1 MKVAIVGAGN
11 VGATLA
17 YTLLV
22 RDVATRISLIDV
34 NREKALG
41 EALDLAHGASYLE
54 NVEIRAEG
62 YDGVADAD
70 VIVLTAGRGRKPG
83 ETRLDLARGNAAIT
97 EEILAGIIPHYR
109 GAVVVVVSNPMDV
122 LTYLAV
128 KRLPAPPT
136 KVIGSGTSLDSSRFR
151 YLLGR
156 EFDIDPRNI
165 HAYVIGE
172 HGDSSVPVWSMAS
185 LGQIPVKLYA
195 PPGRLPLDDEARLRI
210 HRSVVT
216 AGKEVIQRK
225 GATFYAVALSVA
237 RIIEAILHDEKSV
250 LTVSTYIERFGPIA
264 DVCLSLPAVVGR
276 AGIREVLPI
285 VLDQEE
291 QQKLAASAAALKE
304 IITQLGSDARS
315 PARPFIQRGTHS

>member
-1 MKVAIVGAGN
+1 VKVAIVGAGN

-17 YTLLV
+17 YTLLT
-22 RDVATRISLIDV
+22 RDVATRVSLIDV
-34 NREKALG
+34 NREKAIG
-41 EALDLAHGASYLE
+41 EALDLAHGASYLD
-54 NVEIRAEG
+54 NAEIRAEE
-62 YDGVADAD
+62 YEGVADAD

-83 ETRLDLARGNAAIT
+83 ESRLDLARGNAAIT
-97 EEILAGIIPHYR
+97 EEILAGIVPHYR

-136 KVIGSGTSLDSSRFR
+136 RVIGSGTSLDSSRFR
-151 YLLGR
+151 FLLGR

-185 LGQIPVKLYA
+185 LGQIPVNLYA
-195 PPGRLPLDDEARLRI
+195 PPGRLPLDDEARQRI
-210 HRSVVT
+210 HQSVVT

-225 GATFYAVALSVA
+225 GATFYAIALSVA
-237 RIIEAILHDEKSV
+237 RIVEAILHDEKSV
-250 LTVSTYIERFGPIA
+250 LTVSTYIDRLGPIA

-276 AGIREVLPI
+276 EGVREVLPI
-285 VLDQEE
+285 VLNDEE
-291 QQKLAASAAALKE
+291 QDKLTASASALKGILAE
-304 IITQLGSDARS
+304 LGL
-315 PARPFIQRGTHS
+315 

>member
-1 MKVAIVGAGN
+1 MKVAIIGAGN

-17 YTLLV
+17 YTLLL
-22 RDVATRISLIDV
+22 RHVATRVSLIDV
-34 NREKALG
+34 NRDKALG
-41 EALDLAHGASYLE
+41 EVLDLSHGASYLD

-62 YDGVADAD
+62 YEGVADAD

-83 ETRLDLARGNAAIT
+83 ESRLDMARGNATIM
-97 EEILAGIIPHYR
+97 EEVLAGILPHYG
-109 GAVVVVVSNPMDV
+109 GAVVVVVANPMDV

-136 KVIGSGTSLDSSRFR
+136 GIIGSGTALDSSRFR
-151 YLLGR
+151 YLLGQ

-185 LGQIPVKLYA
+185 LGQIPVTRYA
-195 PPGRLPLDDEARLRI
+195 PPGRSPLAAAARERI
-210 HRSVVT
+210 HRAVVA
-216 AGKEVIQRK
+216 AGSEVIQRK

-237 RIIEAILHDEKSV
+237 RIIEAILDDEKSV
-250 LTVSTYIERFGPIA
+250 LTVSSYIDRFGDIT

-276 AGIREVLPI
+276 QGIREVLPI
-285 VLDQEE
+285 VLDDAERDQ
-291 QQKLAASAAALKE
+291 LAASASALKE
-304 IITQLGSDARS
+304 IVRELGY
-315 PARPFIQRGTHS
+315 

>member
-17 YTLLV
+17 YTLLLH
-22 RDVATRISLIDV
+22 DVASRVSLIDA

-41 EALDLAHGASYLE
+41 EALDLAHGASYLD
-54 NVEIRAEG
+54 NADIRAEG
-62 YDGVADAD
+62 FDGVSDAD
-70 VIVLTAGRGRKPG
+70 VIVLAAGRGRKPG
-83 ETRLDLARGNAAIT
+83 ESRLDLARGNAAIM
-97 EEILAGIIPHYR
+97 EEVLAALIPHYR
-109 GAVVVVVSNPMDV
+109 GAVVVVVANPMDV

-128 KRLPAPPT
+128 KRLPAPPA
-136 KVIGSGTSLDSSRFR
+136 KVIGSGTALDSSRFR

-185 LGQIPVKLYA
+185 LGQISVTEFA
-195 PPGRLPLDDEARLRI
+195 PPGGAPLDAAARERI
-210 HRSVVT
+210 HRAVVA

-225 GATFYAVALSVA
+225 GATFYAVSLSVA
-237 RIIEAILHDEKSV
+237 RIIEAVLHDERSV
-250 LTVSTYIERFGPIA
+250 LTVSSYIERFGDIS

-276 AGIREVLPI
+276 HGIREVLPI
-285 VLDQEE
+285 ALDAGERRQ
-291 QQKLAASAAALKE
+291 LSASAAALKDTLRE
-304 IITQLGSDARS
+304 LGLA
-315 PARPFIQRGTHS
+315 G

>member
-1 MKVAIVGAGN
+1 MKVAIVGVGN

-17 YTLLV
+17 YTLLL
-22 RDVATRISLIDV
+22 RDVATRVSLIDV

-41 EALDLAHGASYLE
+41 EALDLSHGASYLD

-62 YDGVADAD
+62 FEGVADAD

-83 ETRLDLARGNAAIT
+83 ESRLDLARGNAAIT
-97 EEILAGIIPHYR
+97 EEILAGLIPHYR
-109 GAVVVVVSNPMDV
+109 GAVVVVVANPMDV

-128 KRLPAPPT
+128 KRLPTPAS

-151 YLLGR
+151 YLLGQ

-185 LGQIPVKLYA
+185 LGQIPVSLYA
-195 PPGRLPLDDEARLRI
+195 PPGRMPLDDEARKRI
-210 HRSVVT
+210 HQSVVT
-216 AGKEVIQRK
+216 AGKAVIQRK

-250 LTVSTYIERFGPIA
+250 LTVSTYIERLGPIA
-264 DVCLSLPAVVGR
+264 DVCLSLPAIVGR
-276 AGIREVLPI
+276 EGIREVLPI
-285 VLDQEE
+285 VLNYEE
-291 QQKLAASAAALKE
+291 QDKLTASAAALKE
-304 IITQLGSDARS
+304 IVAQLGM
-315 PARPFIQRGTHS
+315 